1 MGTCAFDFNFKCI
14 ELMNIYYCH
23 NIYFLTKQSVSVPFF
38 FLTKTMTS
46 RLAMLSWM
54 SSKMSDF
61 FFSFFSYTPDSS
73 SNCST
78 EHKSPAHPAATWI
91 PVQMWRDR
99 QPRGVSQHPLG
110 HSMGLSCKFS
120 VKSQRYSSCNDKNE
134 LNVNCSKWF

>member
-61 FFSFFSYTPDSS
+61 FFLFQLYTRQFFELFYRARITCTSCCYMNTSADVEGSSAKGCESTPPGTFYGSFMQIFS
-73 SNCST
+73 
-78 EHKSPAHPAATWI
+78 
-91 PVQMWRDR
+91 
-99 QPRGVSQHPLG
+99 
-110 HSMGLSCKFS
+110 
-120 VKSQRYSSCNDKNE
+120 
-134 LNVNCSKWF
+134 

>member
-61 FFSFFSYTPDSS
+61 FFLFQLYTRQFFKLFYRAQITCTSCCYMNTSADVEGSSAKGCESTPPGTFYGSFMQIFS
-73 SNCST
+73 
-78 EHKSPAHPAATWI
+78 
-91 PVQMWRDR
+91 
-99 QPRGVSQHPLG
+99 
-110 HSMGLSCKFS
+110 
-120 VKSQRYSSCNDKNE
+120 
-134 LNVNCSKWF
+134 

>member
-61 FFSFFSYTPDSS
+61 FFPFSAIHPTVLQIVLQ
-73 SNCST
+73 ST
-78 EHKSPAHPAATWI
+78 NHLHILLLHEYQCRCGGI
-91 PVQMWRDR
+91 
-99 QPRGVSQHPLG
+99 VSQG
-110 HSMGLSCKFS
+110 
-120 VKSQRYSSCNDKNE
+120 VW
-134 LNVNCSKWF
+134 VNTPWDILWVFHANFQLRVRGIPPAMTKMN